1 MVTCRH
7 LWQHQNMKDSTPADK
22 DGSAAPGAIGA
33 PNPNMAGVAAAIGD
47 PTRAA
52 MLLGLM
58 GGPPMSA
65 GQLAAAGHVGAATA
79 STHLRRLLNAGLV
92 QVARHGRQ
100 RHYALAGPA
109 VASALEALGRL
120 APPTPVRS
128 LAASSQARALRQAR
142 TCYDHLAGRLGVW
155 LLDTLL
161 ADEWL
166 VPADP
171 DSLAVTQAGAAGL
184 RNCGVPWPPA
194 APMRR
199 RLAFACSDWS
209 EERPHLAG
217 ALGAAVTT
225 HLLTQGW
232 LARVPGQ
239 RTVTLTD
246 VGHEALTGLFP
257 ARWPPELD
265 ASQV

>member
-1 MVTCRH
+1 
-7 LWQHQNMKDSTPADK
+7 MKVSAHPDTDS
-22 DGSAAPGAIGA
+22 SATPGAIRA
-33 PNPNMAGVAAAIGD
+33 PNPNMSGVAAAIGD
-47 PTRAA
+47 PTRTA
-52 MLLGLM
+52 MLLALM

-92 QVARHGRQ
+92 QVTRRGRQ
-100 RHYALAGPA
+100 RHYGLAGPA

-120 APPTPVRS
+120 APPTPIRS
-128 LAASSQARALRQAR
+128 LAASSQARGLRQAR
-142 TCYDHLAGRLGVW
+142 TCYDHLAGGLGVW

-166 VPADP
+166 VPAEP
-171 DSLAVTQAGAAGL
+171 DSLALTEAGAAGL
-184 RNCGVPWPPA
+184 RTWGVPWPPP
-194 APMRR
+194 APVHR

-232 LARVPGQ
+232 LARVPSQ
-239 RTVTLTD
+239 RAVTLTD
-246 VGHEALTGLFP
+246 VGREALNALFP
-257 ARWPPELD
+257 ARRPPELG

>member
-1 MVTCRH
+1 
-7 LWQHQNMKDSTPADK
+7 MKVSTHPEK
-22 DGSAAPGAIGA
+22 DRSAAPGAIRA
-33 PNPNMAGVAAAIGD
+33 PNPNMSGVAAAIGD

-52 MLLGLM
+52 MLLALM
-58 GGPPMSA
+58 GGPPLSA
-65 GQLAAAGHVGAATA
+65 GQLAAAGQVGSATA

-92 QVARHGRQ
+92 QVTRHGRQ
-100 RHYALAGPA
+100 RHYGLAGPA
-109 VASALEALGRL
+109 VAAALEALGRL
-120 APPTPVRS
+120 APPTPIQS
-128 LAASSQARALRQAR
+128 LAASSQAHSLRQAR

-166 VPADP
+166 VPAEP
-171 DSLAVTQAGAAGL
+171 DSLALTEAGAAGL
-184 RNCGVPWPPA
+184 RNWGVPWPPP

-199 RLAFACSDWS
+199 RLAFACLDWS

-232 LARVPGQ
+232 LGRVPGQ

-246 VGHEALTGLFP
+246 VGREALTALFP
-257 ARWPPELD
+257 ARRPPELG
-265 ASQV
+265 APQV